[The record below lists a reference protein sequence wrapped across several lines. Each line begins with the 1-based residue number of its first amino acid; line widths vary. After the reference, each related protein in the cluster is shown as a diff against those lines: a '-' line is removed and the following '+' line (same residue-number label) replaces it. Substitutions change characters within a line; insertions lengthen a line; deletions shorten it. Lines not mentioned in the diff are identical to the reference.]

1 MAISKLKISFNQQM
15 PIGGTVSFNLK
26 QVSTGIE
33 TPLNFTW
40 VSSRTNPY
48 EVTYTTGLPLGSAP
62 ATSFKNAFEIDQPSY
77 PIELTIG
84 SFPSGVSFVIITS
97 NDSDVTFIG
106 GVSTDRPGQL
116 STVTFEI
123 TRTEDFLISGISGDN
138 YFINNEIR
146 VGLSMLNPM
155 TRYAVSFTNL
165 NNGKFT
171 KPIILFTNNGNSAF
185 NIQPI
190 LKSLFDYPNIR
201 NQNRFKIDIQ
211 SYNGN
216 TLTSSSSI
224 IKNFI
229 RGGNRTE
236 LTNQNIS
243 IGTIL
248 RPSIKLPIWDGYPT
262 DQYFLDNDGSIQVT
276 PFSEIP
282 ENLKDYKR
290 VKGCSNIYFKFL
302 NQKGGYSNWLFES
315 YSNPETNNNLGAF
328 VRDNKIEDLGNVV
341 DNSLQ
346 VFSKVPKEYYGLIK
360 DLFVSPEIYVWQ
372 DLRWKRVLSGK
383 NTSDYDE
390 AKRAYSVK
398 AKFDIENRYNPS
410 LLWSN

>member
-1 MAISKLKISFNQQM
+1 MAVSRLKITFGQNLPQSA
-15 PIGGTVSFNLK
+15 TVSFNFK
-26 QVSTGIE
+26 AVDTGIE
-33 TPLNFTW
+33 TPVTFTW
-40 VSSRTNPY
+40 VTTRVIPY
-48 EVTYTTGLPLGSAP
+48 EVTRLPNTLRQGEASAQ
-62 ATSFKNAFEIDQPSY
+62 AFKNSFEIDEPLY
-77 PIELTIG
+77 PISITF
-84 SFPSGVSFVIITS
+84 SKSSSFVIITS
-97 NDSDVTFIG
+97 EDENITFSGGVATFFPGQPADKVFFEISRVEGITITNIDSD
-106 GVSTDRPGQL
+106 
-116 STVTFEI
+116 
-123 TRTEDFLISGISGDN
+123 N
-138 YFINNEIR
+138 YLINNEIWI
-146 VGLSMLNPM
+146 GLSTLDLV
-155 TRYAVSFTNL
+155 TRYNVSLTNL
-165 NNGKFT
+165 NNSKFT
-171 KPIILFTNNGNSAF
+171 KPFVYFTNNGNAFF

-201 NQNRFKIDIQ
+201 NQNRFKIDVQ
-211 SYNGN
+211 AYNGN
-216 TLTSSSSI
+216 ILVSSSSFNR
-224 IKNFI
+224 NFI

-243 IGTIL
+243 LGTIL
-248 RPSIKLPIWDGYPT
+248 RPSIKLPIWDGYPA
-262 DQYFLDNDGSIQVT
+262 DQYFLDNDGSIQIT

-302 NQKGGYSNWLFES
+302 NQNGGYSNWLFES
-315 YSNPETNNNLGAF
+315 FSNPETNNNLGAF
-328 VRDNKIEDLGNVV
+328 VRNNDIEDLGNLV

-390 AKRAYSVK
+390 GKRAYSVK